1 MNFGIAF
8 AIAFYYYFASST
20 WFIGL
25 GFRTLTRP
33 LISGTIVGLLLG
45 DVKTGIILGS
55 KIQLIYMGFI
65 SAGGS
70 MPSDMTLA
78 GVVGTTLGIVMR
90 PQLGDAALDAAL
102 ALAVALGMV
111 GTIAYIGRMTW
122 NSFFTHISERE
133 MVKGNL
139 RGVFFWNVWAPQ
151 LVQAAVQ
158 IIPVTLFLMALNGNV
173 LAGLNSLIKTVVGP
187 LAVVGSLLP
196 TLGLALNLRG
206 IAKKTTMPF
215 FFLGFILVQYLKM
228 DVVSIAVL
236 GLIIAYLM
244 TFGKEETSVQA

>member
-1 MNFGIAF
+1 
-8 AIAFYYYFASST
+8 
-20 WFIGL
+20 
-25 GFRTLTRP
+25 
-33 LISGTIVGLLLG
+33 
-45 DVKTGIILGS
+45 
-55 KIQLIYMGFI
+55 
-65 SAGGS
+65 

-78 GVVGTTLGIVMR
+78 GVVGTTLGIVMK

-111 GTIAYIGRMTW
+111 GTIAYVGRMTW

-133 MVKGNL
+133 MIKGNR
-139 RGVFFWNVWAPQ
+139 RGVFIWNVLVPQ
-151 LVQAAVQ
+151 FCQACVQV
-158 IIPVTLFLMALNGNV
+158 IPVTLFLMALSGDV

-187 LAVVGSLLP
+187 LAVVGTLLP

-228 DVVSIAVL
+228 DVISIAIL
-236 GLIIAYLM
+236 GLIIAYVM